1 MLQVSIAVGIIASL
15 AVALRFLARWRSKAL
30 YALDDWL
37 LVGSLLPFY
46 GMLAISKSRRC
57 PSTKAEQSE
66 ENAYSKPVFDAG
78 LGMPA
83 KDLDQ
88 IPKILKVP

>member
-1 MLQVSIAVGIIASL
+1 MAISSGNNPRGFQMLQVSIAVGIIASL

-46 GMLAISKSRRC
+46 GMLAISKSL
-57 PSTKAEQSE
+57 
-66 ENAYSKPVFDAG
+66 FDAG